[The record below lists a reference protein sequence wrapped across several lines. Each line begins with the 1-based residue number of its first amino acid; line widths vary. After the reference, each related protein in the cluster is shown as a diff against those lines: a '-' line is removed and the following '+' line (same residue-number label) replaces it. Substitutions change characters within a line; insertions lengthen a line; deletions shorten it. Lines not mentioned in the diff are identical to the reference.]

1 MKPLSNKFNVL
12 LLIVAIGLLVYFL
25 IDLATILSGVAIIT
39 GPIYPLYLTIG
50 FFVFVIVS
58 LVILIIMRVKWES
71 QINKGIDFLWWWK
84 LIGVSD
90 K

>member
-12 LLIVAIGLLVYFL
+12 LLVIAIGLLLYFL

-50 FFVFVIVS
+50 FLVFIIAS
-58 LVILIIMRVKWES
+58 LVLLIVLRAKSEIMMGKV
-71 QINKGIDFLWWWK
+71 KGI
-84 LIGVSD
+84 
-90 K
+90 

>member
-1 MKPLSNKFNVL
+1 MKPPSNKFNVI

-50 FFVFVIVS
+50 FLVFIIVS
-58 LVILIIMRVKWES
+58 LVILIVLRTKWET
-71 QINKGIDFLWWWK
+71 NRTNMRGY
-84 LIGVSD
+84 
-90 K
+90 